1 MDVLDFNVKGRSA
14 RGKGG
19 ARALRRAGLVPA
31 ILYGPKCEAANL
43 SFVERDFERQ
53 IGEGARTQLLR
64 LQSDDAALD
73 QKLVQIKDTQRH
85 PISHS
90 LVHADFYEVDVNEKI
105 SVEVP
110 LDFVGLA
117 AGVDRGGILQPI
129 RRVVEVLCLPLDI
142 PDEFRIDVTGLDIGD
157 AFHLRDL
164 KVAEGI
170 EFVDEPDI
178 TLVTVAAPVVEET
191 PVAEGEEEE
200 ALEAAPAEGEKAE
213 KKEESGED

>member
-1 MDVLDFNVKGRSA
+1 MDVLDFNVKA
-14 RGKGG
+14 RDPQGKGG
-19 ARALRRAGLVPA
+19 ARTLRREGRVPA
-31 ILYGPKCEAANL
+31 VLYGPKREAATL

-53 IGEGARTQLLR
+53 VGEGARTQLLR
-64 LQSDDAALD
+64 LQSDDALFN
-73 QKLVQIKDTQRH
+73 QKLVQIKETQRH

-90 LVHADFYEVDVNEKI
+90 LVHADFYEVDVHEKI
-105 SVEVP
+105 TVEVP

-129 RRVVEVLCLPLDI
+129 RRVVEVLCLPLEI
-142 PDEFRIDVTGLDIGD
+142 PDEFKIDVTGLDIGD

-170 EFVDEPDI
+170 EFLDDPDI
-178 TLVTVAAPVVEET
+178 TLVTVAAPAVEET
-191 PVAEGEEEE
+191 RVAEGEEE
-200 ALEAAPAEGEKAE
+200 AAAAPGEGEKAE

>member
-1 MDVLDFNVKGRSA
+1 MDVLDFNVKA
-14 RGKGG
+14 RDPQGKGG
-19 ARALRRAGLVPA
+19 ARTLRREGRVPA
-31 ILYGPKCEAANL
+31 VLYGPKRAAATL

-53 IGEGARTQLLR
+53 VGEGARTQLLR
-64 LQSDDAALD
+64 LQSDDALFN
-73 QKLVQIKDTQRH
+73 QKLVQIKETQRH

-90 LVHADFYEVDVNEKI
+90 LVHADFYEVDVHEKI
-105 SVEVP
+105 TVEVP

-129 RRVVEVLCLPLDI
+129 RRVVEVLCLPLEI
-142 PDEFRIDVTGLDIGD
+142 PDEFKIDVTGLDIGD

-170 EFVDEPDI
+170 EFLDDPDI
-178 TLVTVAAPVVEET
+178 TLVTVAAPAVEET
-191 PVAEGEEEE
+191 RVAEGEEE
-200 ALEAAPAEGEKAE
+200 AAAAPGEGEKAE

>member
-1 MDVLDFNVKGRSA
+1 MDVLDFNVKGRDPQ
-14 RGKGG
+14 GKGG
-19 ARALRRAGLVPA
+19 ARALRREGRVPA
-31 ILYGPKCEAANL
+31 VLYGPKREAATL

-53 IGEGARTQLLR
+53 IGEGVRTQLLR
-64 LQSDDAALD
+64 LQSDDAVFD
-73 QKLVQIKDTQRH
+73 QKLVQIKETQRH

-105 SVEVP
+105 TVEVP

-129 RRVVEVLCLPLDI
+129 RRVVEVLCLPLEI
-142 PDEFRIDVTGLDIGD
+142 PDEFQIDVTGLDIGD

-164 KVAEGI
+164 KVAEGV
-170 EFVDEPDI
+170 EFVDDPDI

-191 PVAEGEEEE
+191 RVAEGEEE
-200 ALEAAPAEGEKAE
+200 AAAAPAEGEKAE